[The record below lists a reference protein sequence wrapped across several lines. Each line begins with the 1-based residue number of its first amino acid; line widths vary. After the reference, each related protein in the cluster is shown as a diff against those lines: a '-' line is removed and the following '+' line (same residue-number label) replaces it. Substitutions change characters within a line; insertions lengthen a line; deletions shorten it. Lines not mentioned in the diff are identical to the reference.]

1 MPNKLPA
8 FTPNPLTTVA
18 QANYAT
24 SDKFAKA
31 IVKVGSLTTAAG
43 NSFQY
48 TLPDASGT
56 NLPAL
61 YYIVAQAASPAN
73 NASGFFTVHG
83 TSALQVDGGNR
94 LKATSTTANDITVSI
109 SSGALTVANA
119 TTNNATEARDV
130 FIYRV
135 L

>member
-1 MPNKLPA
+1 MPNKIPP

-18 QANYAT
+18 VSNYAT
-24 SDKFAKA
+24 ADKFAKA
-31 IVKVGSLTTAAG
+31 TVKIGSLTTAAG
-43 NSFQY
+43 NAITY
-48 TLPDASGT
+48 ALPDVSAT

-61 YYIVAQAASPAN
+61 YYVVAQAATATN

-94 LKATSTTANDITVSI
+94 LKASSTTANDITVSI
-109 SSGALTVANA
+109 SSGTLTVANA
-119 TTNNATEARDV
+119 TTNAASEARDV
-130 FIYRV
+130 FIYRI